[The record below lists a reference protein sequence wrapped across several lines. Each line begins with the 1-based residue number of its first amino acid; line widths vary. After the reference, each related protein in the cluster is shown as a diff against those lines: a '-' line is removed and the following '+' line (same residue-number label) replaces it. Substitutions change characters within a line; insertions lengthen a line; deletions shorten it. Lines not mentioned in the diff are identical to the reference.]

1 MSVRFFYSAMAG
13 FPGQAHDLG
22 LTLLSVGR
30 QLFRLD
36 VSGGDDAAPFLDRSK
51 ARFGRNEVARG
62 IEREVA
68 IKSFQGARLDLG
80 RQRVNGG

>member
-1 MSVRFFYSAMAG
+1 M
-13 FPGQAHDLG
+13 FPAVTMRRHF
-22 LTLLSVGR
+22 SI
-30 QLFRLD
+30 
-36 VSGGDDAAPFLDRSK
+36 AP